1 MGPILLLCPYP
12 SIRQLNLLEL
22 LSMLF
27 VPIMLNNLARIKLC
41 SASRNWKVGEA
52 FSSEAL
58 VIGLNLSK
66 NSPVQ

>member
-1 MGPILLLCPYP
+1 
-12 SIRQLNLLEL
+12 
-22 LSMLF
+22 MLF